1 MSSIKV
7 HRRVAMIVIVARC
20 MAIAFTCKFGAS
32 GSWPLGGT
40 MVMVFYVFVCVLCVV
55 VERWLVLGIR
65 SPMCMICGIS
75 IIFSKY
81 DARMV
86 LDNTYVIT

>member
-1 MSSIKV
+1 MLRRSGSIA
-7 HRRVAMIVIVARC
+7 RRTVIAL
-20 MAIAFTCKFGAS
+20 TCKIGAS
-32 GSWPLGGT
+32 GSRRLGGT
-40 MVMVFYVFVCVLCVV
+40 MVMVFYVFLCVLCVV

>member
-1 MSSIKV
+1 M
-7 HRRVAMIVIVARC
+7 VITL
-20 MAIAFTCKFGAS
+20 TCKIGAS
-32 GSWPLGGT
+32 GSRRLGGT
-40 MVMVFYVFVCVLCVV
+40 MVMVYYVCVCVLCVV
-55 VERWLVLGIR
+55 VERWLVLGVH

-75 IIFSKY
+75 IFTTPYFSKY